1 MQYNVIVK
9 AEMSRALPKND
20 AIDISTPM
28 GMLVSEIFAQKTK
41 IVSEGVLRSGKNGRI
56 ILSFK
61 GEEGGEIRVSFSKKE
76 PSLVA
81 LERGDLIGVPS
92 VLFLEKGVRRR
103 CIGKAPNGSK
113 LEFTVIT
120 SALENN
126 LLKSGRMSIDYAVEV
141 CGVRAEN
148 SHISLNVIHD
158 KSQEENQ

>member
-92 VLFLEKGVRRR
+92 VLFLEKDVRRR

-126 LLKSGRMSIDYAVEV
+126 LLKSGRMSIDYAVEI

-158 KSQEENQ
+158 KSQEVNQ

>member
-20 AIDISTPM
+20 AIDISTPV

-56 ILSFK
+56 ILSFN
-61 GEEGGEIRVSFSKKE
+61 GEDGGEIRISFSKKE

-92 VLFLEKGVRRR
+92 VLFLEKDVRRR

-120 SALENN
+120 RALENN
-126 LLKSGRMSIDYAVEV
+126 LLKSGRMSIDYAVEI

>member
-9 AEMSRALPKND
+9 AEMSRALPKNA
-20 AIDISTPM
+20 AIDISTPV

-92 VLFLEKGVRRR
+92 VLFLEKDVRRR

-126 LLKSGRMSIDYAVEV
+126 LLKSGRMSIDYAVEI

-158 KSQEENQ
+158 KSQEVNQ